1 MGIRRQEKFLGLYT
15 HIPYCTQK
23 CPYCSF
29 NSYQSVEGSI
39 PEVRYMEALKTE
51 LTSITKQEFKN
62 NIPPIATLYFGGGTP
77 SIINPTLIR
86 NFIEFVESNY
96 PTTSDIEVTIE
107 ANPETITKEKLK
119 TYIESGI
126 NRLSIGT
133 QSFNDK
139 ELIQLGRGHDSQ
151 KSIESIELAREAG
164 FTNISLDL
172 IFALEN
178 QTKESFLYSLEKT
191 ISFNPEHISIYG
203 LTIEEGTLYHKKYI
217 EGTLKTQPDEN
228 ERDFYKSAIEVL
240 ASKGYEQYELSNF
253 AKTGFKSR
261 HNSKYW
267 DSSPYIGLGSGAHS
281 YNPHPPQKESWG
293 KRWFNEKDPDSYM
306 DKIEK
311 TGEAQTFTETLTKE
325 EAITEA
331 LFLGLRQMD
340 GININEFKTE
350 FGMTPQEALTNK
362 TLEKDGLI
370 EISNDYLKLTTEG
383 IMLANEVY

>member
-1 MGIRRQEKFLGLYT
+1 MGTGRANKNRLGIYT

-51 LTSITKQEFKN
+51 LSSIRKKEFGDS
-62 NIPPIATLYFGGGTP
+62 PAEVETLYFGGGTP
-77 SIINPTLIR
+77 SIIDPTLIAD
-86 NFIEFVESNY
+86 FIKFVKSSFN
-96 PTTSDIEVTIE
+96 TTADIEITIE
-107 ANPETITKEKLK
+107 ANPETITKEKLQI
-119 TYIESGI
+119 YIDSGI

-164 FTNISLDL
+164 FKNISLDL

-191 ISFNPEHISIYG
+191 ISFNPEHISLYG
-203 LTIEEGTLYHKKYI
+203 LTIEEGTLFHKKYI
-217 EGTLKTQPDEN
+217 EGTLKTQPDDIEK
-228 ERDFYKSAIEVL
+228 EFYKTAIEVL
-240 ASKGYEQYELSNF
+240 ASNGYEQYELSNF
-253 AKTGFKSR
+253 AKANFRSR

-281 YNPHPPQKESWG
+281 FNPYTNDSYG

-306 DKIEK
+306 HKIEK
-311 TGEAQTFTETLTKE
+311 TGDAQTFTETLTKE
-325 EAITEA
+325 EAITER

-340 GININEFKTE
+340 GINIEEFKTE
-350 FGMTPQEALTNK
+350 FGMTPEYALTNK
-362 TLEKDGLI
+362 NLLENKLI
-370 EISNDYLKLTTEG
+370 EITAGQLKLTTEG
-383 IMLANEVY
+383 IFLANEVY